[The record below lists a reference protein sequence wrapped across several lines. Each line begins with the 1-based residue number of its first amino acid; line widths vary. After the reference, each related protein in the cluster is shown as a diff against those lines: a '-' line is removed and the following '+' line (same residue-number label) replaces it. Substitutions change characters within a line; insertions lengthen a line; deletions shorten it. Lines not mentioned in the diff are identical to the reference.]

1 MNRDKLLKLLNLLNG
16 AEIAS
21 LDYNELKDT
30 KYVGLP
36 DRKTKPNKISLKE
49 NEVEV
54 FNVDIPT
61 LILIDE
67 CAQALEC
74 SVEEVWEYLNYHK
87 GIMLQKNGVLRKYNF
102 QTLVESGK
110 KGRTVYLGSQALKVL
125 MEKKGLDTK
134 GFFVDKI
141 PVLKKFIEEKQEPHC
156 LEDECNY
163 NTYRVILRNGRR
175 NFFMEKNP
183 PILVIYNE
191 SKLLEKA
198 VREYF
203 NYLEENGIIE

>member
-1 MNRDKLLKLLNLLNG
+1 MNRDKLLKLLNLLKG
-16 AEIAS
+16 AEVAHIA
-21 LDYNELKDT
+21 YEELKDT
-30 KYVGLP
+30 KYEGLP
-36 DRKTKPNKISLKE
+36 NRKIKPNKVSLTE
-49 NEVEV
+49 NEVVV

-61 LILIDE
+61 LILVEE
-67 CAQALEC
+67 CAQMLEC

-87 GIMLQKNGVLRKYNF
+87 GVMLQRNGVLRKYNF
-102 QTLVESGK
+102 HTLVASGK
-110 KGRTVYLGSQALKVL
+110 KGRTVYMGSLALKVL
-125 MEKKGLDTK
+125 IEKKGLDAS
-134 GFFVDKI
+134 GLFVDKI
-141 PVLKKFIEEKQEPHC
+141 PVFNKFIEEKQKTYC
-156 LEDECNY
+156 LKDECNY